1 MIQYVHPELQNL
13 YQYLEMEFHPLK
25 LHEKVKSS
33 MDFITQN
40 DDLNQYLN
48 SLEEIVITRVLK
60 QVIVNLFM

>member
-1 MIQYVHPELQNL
+1 
-13 YQYLEMEFHPLK
+13 MEFHPLK

-48 SLEEIVITRVLK
+48 SLEDIVITRVLK
-60 QVIVNLFM
+60 QVIGWKK